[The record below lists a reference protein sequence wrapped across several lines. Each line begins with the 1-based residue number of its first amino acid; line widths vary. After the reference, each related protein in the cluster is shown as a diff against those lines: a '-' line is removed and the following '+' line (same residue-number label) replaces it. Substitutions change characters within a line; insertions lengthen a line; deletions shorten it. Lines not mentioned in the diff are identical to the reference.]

1 MKKIIY
7 FILLFI
13 FLFAFYVSIDANKYQ
28 AMVRVIDGE
37 GKVGINPTDQALDFG
52 DLSRGT
58 SAVRKVTL
66 ENNSF
71 LPMKVI
77 TWKRGRIAGLMDA
90 DKSSFRLEK
99 GAKETIEFTTY
110 IPASAEVGKI
120 YQGKVVIFRIP
131 TL

>member
-1 MKKIIY
+1 MKKLIY
-7 FILLFI
+7 FILILI
-13 FLFAFYVSIDANKYQ
+13 LLFAFYVSIDANKYK
-28 AMVRVIDGE
+28 AMVRVIEGE

-71 LPMKVI
+71 LPIKVV
-77 TWKRGRIAGLMDA
+77 TWRRGAIADLMDI

-110 IPASAEVGKI
+110 IPASAEIGKI

>member
-1 MKKIIY
+1 MKKLIY
-7 FILLFI
+7 FILILILLFV
-13 FLFAFYVSIDANKYQ
+13 AYVSVDANKYK
-28 AMVRVIDGE
+28 AMVRVIEGE

-71 LPMKVI
+71 LPMKVV
-77 TWKRGRIAGLMDA
+77 TWRRGAIAGLMDI

-99 GAKETIEFTTY
+99 GAKGTIEFTTY
-110 IPASAEVGKI
+110 IPASAKIGEI

>member
-1 MKKIIY
+1 
-7 FILLFI
+7 
-13 FLFAFYVSIDANKYQ
+13 
-28 AMVRVIDGE
+28 
-37 GKVGINPTDQALDFG
+37 
-52 DLSRGT
+52 
-58 SAVRKVTL
+58 
-66 ENNSF
+66 
-71 LPMKVI
+71 
-77 TWKRGRIAGLMDA
+77 MDA

>member
-7 FILLFI
+7 FILILVI
-13 FLFAFYVSIDANKYQ
+13 LFAAYVSVDANKYK

-37 GKVGINPTDQALDFG
+37 GKVGVNPTDLALDFG

-71 LPMKVI
+71 LPMKVV
-77 TWKRGRIAGLMDA
+77 TWKRGRIAGLMDV
-90 DKSSFRLEK
+90 DKSNFRLEK

-110 IPASAEVGKI
+110 IPASAVVGEN
-120 YQGKVVIFRIP
+120 YQGKVIIFRIP
-131 TL
+131 VL